1 MADSIIEKAP
11 QSIIDLFDEVR
22 REYHPELLAA
32 DFIILTRS
40 PAAQK
45 GGKAVFGSV
54 KKASAEA
61 QGLAGQ
67 KADYILTISIEDWN
81 ILRDRQRRALLDHE
95 LSHCQGKEDEETG
108 AMKWGLVGH
117 DIEEFSAVLKRW
129 GAWSEDIV
137 QVVETLQQ
145 LDLFGAPDPAAEKKG
160 KGAARKGK
168 ERPEFDDLPETPA
181 GKPEGVYGLPRAL

>member
-45 GGKAVFGSV
+45 GGKAVLGSM

-67 KADYILTISIEDWN
+67 KADYILTVSLDDWN
-81 ILRDRQRRALLDHE
+81 IFRDRQRRALLDHE
-95 LSHCQGKEDEETG
+95 LSHCQGKEDKETG
-108 AMKWGLVGH
+108 AIKWGLVGH
-117 DIEEFSAVLKRW
+117 DIQEFSAVLKRW

-160 KGAARKGK
+160 KEKAKKGK
-168 ERPEFDDLPETPA
+168 ERPEFDDTSETLSGKRA
-181 GKPEGVYGLPRAL
+181 GLYELPRAL